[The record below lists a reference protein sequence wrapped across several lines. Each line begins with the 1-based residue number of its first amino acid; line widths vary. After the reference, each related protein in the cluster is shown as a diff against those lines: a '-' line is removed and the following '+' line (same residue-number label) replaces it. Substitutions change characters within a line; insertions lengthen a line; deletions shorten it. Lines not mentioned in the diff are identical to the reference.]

1 MPPNCPYLP
10 LDEQW
15 NNTKERGFIG
25 SAAAAVLGNV
35 EAQLKTLANDVSDA
49 NTSFVSLH
57 AVDSMYQNSQLPSES
72 SKHCQSFEY

>member
-1 MPPNCPYLP
+1 MQEMPPNCPYLP

-35 EAQLKTLANDVSDA
+35 EAQLKTLANDVCDA

-72 SKHCQSFEY
+72 SKHS